1 MVSSNKQKNKYALN
15 VANLI
20 FSYVHVGEKRVKKGG
35 FVKKNAVFFFAAS
48 WQSPKNLFSASLG
61 VNRVHKESLTDVR
74 VWNCTK
80 NQSRSDALH

>member
-48 WQSPKNLFSASLG
+48 WQSPKN
-61 VNRVHKESLTDVR
+61 
-74 VWNCTK
+74 
-80 NQSRSDALH
+80 